1 MHVYLF
7 LFLAASGE
15 EVPLSVENEL
25 LALVSYHGLGN
36 TRATSPDESDIY
48 VHWPRNTA
56 GSQPTPRAD
65 TKVPVDASTG
75 TRAQATTAEDV
86 EGSEVDE
93 EIGEDADDATKVS
106 VWRYVLWCFK
116 SLC

>member
-1 MHVYLF
+1 MHACHVCVY
-7 LFLAASGE
+7 FLAASGE

-25 LALVSYHGLGN
+25 LALVAYHGLGN

-56 GSQPTPRAD
+56 GSQPPSRAD
-65 TKVPVDASTG
+65 TKAPVDASTG
-75 TRAQATTAEDV
+75 TRTQAITAEDV

-93 EIGEDADDATKVS
+93 EIGGDADEATKVS
-106 VWRYVLWCFK
+106 VWR
-116 SLC
+116 

>member
-1 MHVYLF
+1 MHACHVCVY
-7 LFLAASGE
+7 FLAASGE

-25 LALVSYHGLGN
+25 LALVAYHGLGN

-56 GSQPTPRAD
+56 GSQPPSRAD
-65 TKVPVDASTG
+65 TTKAPVDASTG
-75 TRAQATTAEDV
+75 TRTQAITAEDV

-93 EIGEDADDATKVS
+93 EIGGDADEATKVS
-106 VWRYVLWCFK
+106 VWR
-116 SLC
+116 